1 MKPVSSRT
9 FKLQQVLANFLIDQ
23 LENKEISIK
32 RAAEI
37 AKQALSIIP
46 TKKIRTLIDEI
57 EQQLITIPELSKL
70 IKVNFEIIAM
80 KDTDGIE
87 IIEEKPAKKKMRS

>member
-1 MKPVSSRT
+1 QVVFNFFPLYNDAVQAEL

-46 TKKIRTLIDEI
+46 DEENPNIKLDEI

-70 IKVNFEIIAM
+70 DFKLILK
-80 KDTDGIE
+80 
-87 IIEEKPAKKKMRS
+87 